1 MKATGSALL
10 DTSVVIAH
18 LRRDPELTARLAEVA
33 IYLPWVA
40 LGELHYGA
48 QRAQQREE
56 AVTQIRDFL
65 QIVILLLPSESTAEH
80 YGRIKSELAQ
90 AGTLIPDNDIW
101 IAALAREHDL
111 PLATRDQHFASV
123 PGLDTLHW

>member
-90 AGTLIPDNDIW
+90 AGTLIPDNDI
-101 IAALAREHDL
+101 
-111 PLATRDQHFASV
+111 
-123 PGLDTLHW
+123 